1 MFYGVIVNTISV
13 IIGGLLGICFKRF
26 ISKELNEFIT
36 KGLGFCILVIGIDL
50 AIGTNNMI
58 YVIISLVIGGI
69 IGFLLNFNDKINQA
83 FTKLIKKISKDESE
97 NIYGFLTAT
106 MLICIGSMGIIG
118 SLESG
123 INNDHSILLS
133 KSVLDFFTL
142 MVIAANFGK
151 STILSALVLLLYE
164 GLLTYLSRYLGTYIT
179 EDIVKEMSST
189 GGIMLMMLGF
199 NMIELTKIE
208 VFNYILSPFIPIF
221 LMNLIK
227 LF

>member
-13 IIGGLLGICFKRF
+13 IIGCLLGICFKRF

-97 NIYGFLTAT
+97 NVYGFLTAT
-106 MLICIGSMGIIG
+106 MLVCIGSMAIIG

-142 MVIAANFGK
+142 MVFAANFGK
-151 STILSALVLLLYE
+151 STILSALVLLVYE